1 MWLLFLVYA
10 GLIIVAGTQLS
21 RSAEVISDGL
31 GLSKA
36 WAGTLLLS
44 IGTSLPE
51 LVTCC
56 RAAQIGAPDLA
67 GGNIFGSNLFN
78 LLILIL
84 VGILYPRGLYRAR
97 RKRGL
102 IVTALFSI
110 ILAGISLVA
119 MVVKFPRGIGWVGF
133 DTVFILGVY
142 LWASAA
148 ITELE
153 RKKGASGERAA
164 NKSARLGSARALCLY
179 LLAAAI
185 IVFAGTGLTDT
196 SKLIAVET
204 GLGETLIGS
213 ILVAAATSLPELV
226 TSIASICMGL
236 PEMAIGIVFGSNL
249 FNILLFFFGDIFYR
263 EGLIMSGLSPQH
275 LVTATMGIVLTTVA
289 VIGLLIPS
297 RRNFFGINVSSLIIL
312 SGYLVTFIY
321 LFYTG

>member
-1 MWLLFLVYA
+1 MWLLFLVYS

-21 RSAEVISDGL
+21 KNAELVSDGL

-51 LVTCC
+51 LVASC
-56 RAAQIGAPDLA
+56 RAAMIGAPDLA

-119 MVVKFPRGIGWVGF
+119 IVVKLPWGIGWVGLDSIF
-133 DTVFILGVY
+133 VFGMY
-142 LWASAA
+142 LLASAI
-148 ITELE
+148 ITGLE
-153 RKKGASGERAA
+153 RNRNGSRVEADNKTTRSG
-164 NKSARLGSARALCLY
+164 LARALYFY

-185 IVFAGTGLTDT
+185 IVFAGVGLTDT
-196 SKLIAVET
+196 SKLIALET
-204 GLGETLIGS
+204 GLGETMIGS
-213 ILVAAATSLPELV
+213 ILIAAATSLPELA
-226 TSIASICMGL
+226 TSITSICMGL
-236 PEMAIGIVFGSNL
+236 PEMAIGVVFGSNL

-263 EGLIMSGLSPQH
+263 EGLLLGSLSFQH
-275 LVTATMGIVLTTVA
+275 LVTAVMGMVLTTVA

-297 RRNFFGINVSSLIIL
+297 RRNIFGINAPSWVIL
-312 SGYLVTFIY
+312 GGYLVTFLY
-321 LFYTG
+321 LFYMG